1 MKDISR
7 ELHSFPSP
15 FARAIMRDHYDGG
28 TSMFSVT
35 TLISPPQR
43 TYLKTL
49 GEEIR
54 SPYGSFAAMLGTAMH
69 HIIEQNIDEE
79 AGEIAE
85 RRLYT
90 TIDVSGNNISVS
102 GQIDHWENRTLSD
115 YKLTG
120 GVQDKMKEPHFLQ
133 VQMNGLLAERNDI
146 PVDFVSVIY
155 VQKDWSHLRST
166 FDPTYPQT
174 PFKVYV
180 HTFDRDL
187 AVRTFQTTTSDHWN
201 AKQGNPRPCTP
212 DEQWRKPTTYA
223 LMKPDAKRASKVCDT
238 RGEAEQL
245 LKPGQV
251 IVERPGEATYC
262 LHFCGFAHL
271 CNQFK
276 REQMSTTPES

>member
-1 MKDISR
+1 MKDISNQ
-7 ELHSFPSP
+7 LHSFPSP
-15 FARAIMRDHYDGG
+15 FARAITRDHYDGG

-43 TYLKTL
+43 TWLKTQ

-69 HIIEQNIDEE
+69 HIIEQNIDTE

-90 TIDVSGNNISVS
+90 SIDVNGNGISVS

-120 GVQDKMKEPHFLQ
+120 GVQDQIKEPHYLQ
-133 VQMNGLLAERNDI
+133 VQMNGYLAECNDI
-146 PVDFVSVIY
+146 PVDQVSVIY

-166 FDPTYPQT
+166 FDPTYPQS
-174 PFKVYV
+174 PFKVFTHSYDQQLAIN
-180 HTFDRDL
+180 TFN
-187 AVRTFQTTTSDHWN
+187 TTTTDHWN
-201 AKQGNPRPCTP
+201 ALQGNPRPCTP
-212 DEQWRKPTTYA
+212 DEQWRKSTTYA
-223 LMKPDAKRASKVCDT
+223 LMKPDAKRASKVCAT
-238 RGEAEQL
+238 REEAEKL
-245 LKPGQV
+245 IKPGQV
-251 IVERPGEATYC
+251 IIERPGEATYC

-271 CNQFK
+271 CPQFK
-276 REQMSTTPES
+276 REQMSFAPEL

>member
-15 FARAIMRDHYDGG
+15 FARAIMKDHYDGG

-43 TYLKTL
+43 TWLKTQ
-49 GEEIR
+49 GEEMR

-90 TIDVSGNNISVS
+90 TIEVEGNSISVS
-102 GQIDHWENRTLSD
+102 GQIDHWENNTLSD

-120 GVQDKMKEPHFLQ
+120 GVQDKMKDAHYLQ
-133 VQMNGLLAERNDI
+133 VQMNGLLAERNGI
-146 PVDFVSVIY
+146 PVDHVSVIY
-155 VQKDWSHLRST
+155 VQKDWSQLRST
-166 FDPTYPQT
+166 FDPNYPQT
-174 PFKVYV
+174 PFKVHV
-180 HTFDRDL
+180 HSFDREL
-187 AVRTFQTTTSDHWN
+187 AVQTFQTTTTDHWN

-212 DEQWRKPTTYA
+212 DEQWRKETTYA

-238 RGEAEQL
+238 RGEAEEL
-245 LKPGQV
+245 LKPGQI

-262 LHFCGFAHL
+262 LHFCGFSHL
-271 CNQFK
+271 CPQFK
-276 REQMSTTPES
+276 REQMSKSTNL

>member
-15 FARAIMRDHYDGG
+15 FARAIMKDHYDGG

-43 TYLKTL
+43 TWLKTQ

-90 TIDVSGNNISVS
+90 TIEVEGNSISVS
-102 GQIDHWENRTLSD
+102 GQIDHWENNTLSD

-120 GVQDKMKEPHFLQ
+120 GVQDKMKDAHYLQ
-133 VQMNGLLAERNDI
+133 VQMNGLLAERNGI
-146 PVDFVSVIY
+146 PVDHVSVIY

-166 FDPTYPQT
+166 FDPNYPQT
-174 PFKVYV
+174 PFKVHV
-180 HTFDRDL
+180 HSFDREL
-187 AVRTFQTTTSDHWN
+187 AVQTFQTTTTDHWN

-212 DEQWRKPTTYA
+212 DEQWRKETTYA

-238 RGEAEQL
+238 RGEAEEL
-245 LKPGQV
+245 LKPGQI

-262 LHFCGFAHL
+262 LHFCGFSHL
-271 CNQFK
+271 CPQFK
-276 REQMSTTPES
+276 REQMSKNTDL

>member
-1 MKDISR
+1 MKDISK

-15 FARAIMRDHYDGG
+15 FARAITRDHYDGG
-28 TSMFSVT
+28 TSMFSDT

-90 TIDVSGNNISVS
+90 TIDVGGNNISVS

-120 GVQDKMKEPHFLQ
+120 GVQDKMKDPHFLQ
-133 VQMNGLLAERNDI
+133 VQMNGYLAECNDI

-166 FDPTYPQT
+166 FDPNYPQT

-180 HTFDRDL
+180 HPFDREL
-187 AVRTFQTTTSDHWN
+187 AIRTFNTTTADHWN

-212 DEQWRKPTTYA
+212 DEQWRKSTTYA

-238 RGEAEQL
+238 RAEAQEL
-245 LKPGQV
+245 LKPGQI

-276 REQMSTTPES
+276 REQMSTTSDF

>member
-43 TYLKTL
+43 TWLKTQ

-54 SPYGSFAAMLGTAMH
+54 SPYGTFAAMLGTAMH
-69 HIIEQNIDEE
+69 HIIEQNIDEA

-90 TIDVSGNNISVS
+90 DITVDGKPISVS

-120 GVQDKMKEPHFLQ
+120 GVQDKMKNPHFLQ
-133 VQMNGLLAERNDI
+133 VQMNGLLAELNGI

-166 FDPTYPQT
+166 FDPNYPQT

-180 HTFDRDL
+180 HPFDREL
-187 AVRTFQTTTSDHWN
+187 ATRTFQTTTTDHWN
-201 AKQGNPRPCTP
+201 AKQGKPRLCTP

-223 LMKPDAKRASKVCDT
+223 LMKPHAKRASKVCDT
-238 RGEAEQL
+238 RGEAEENI
-245 LKPGQV
+245 KPKQV

-271 CNQFK
+271 CQQFK
-276 REQMSTTPES
+276 REQMSTANES